1 MRLGFGLKISP
12 QGIGDGTQDAT
23 ITSTWPSSGIP
34 NLRRQTVLK
43 CTAYRFPN
51 NAHSVRK
58 NSLNARSRNI
68 HGGIVKTQKSGFCG
82 NAASTR
88 GIRCAILNSVIVCS
102 QGFVLLTVSGMLRRI
117 IRGVPLGP
125 EGGRFRVL
133 VLRSVRI
140 WGRVP
145 S

>member
-1 MRLGFGLKISP
+1 M
-12 QGIGDGTQDAT
+12 
-23 ITSTWPSSGIP
+23 
-34 NLRRQTVLK
+34 
-43 CTAYRFPN
+43 
-51 NAHSVRK
+51 
-58 NSLNARSRNI
+58 
-68 HGGIVKTQKSGFCG
+68 KTQKSGFCG

-88 GIRCAILNSVIVCS
+88 GTRCAILNSVIVCS

-125 EGGRFRVL
+125 DGGRFRVL